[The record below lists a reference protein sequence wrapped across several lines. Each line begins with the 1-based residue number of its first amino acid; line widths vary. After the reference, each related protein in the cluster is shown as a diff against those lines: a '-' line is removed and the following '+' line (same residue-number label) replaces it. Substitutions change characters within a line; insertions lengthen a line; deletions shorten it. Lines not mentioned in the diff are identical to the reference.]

1 MEPIDTLISGCYDSA
16 MSNPDM
22 EKLEAGVSTL
32 LEAYRQLKDENQK
45 LTLRLEGLTQENQ
58 SFSKEKEFIREKL
71 ERLSELEAAGKNH
84 EKDRNQVRDK
94 VIYLLEKLE
103 KFDLT

>member
-1 MEPIDTLISGCYDSA
+1 MEPIDTPISGCYDSA
-16 MSNPDM
+16 MSKPDM

-45 LTLRLEGLTQENQ
+45 LALRLEDLTRENQ

-71 ERLSELEAAGKNH
+71 ERLSELEAAGKLH
-84 EKDRNQVRDK
+84 EKDRKQVRDK
-94 VIYLLEKLE
+94 VVQLLEKLE